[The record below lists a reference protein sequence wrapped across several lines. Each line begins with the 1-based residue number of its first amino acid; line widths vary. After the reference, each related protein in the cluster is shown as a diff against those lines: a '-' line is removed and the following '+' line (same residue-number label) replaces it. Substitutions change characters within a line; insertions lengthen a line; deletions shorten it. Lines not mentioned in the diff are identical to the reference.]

1 MSGGSGDSGG
11 GFLLELFREEAR
23 THTGVLAQGLVE
35 LEQDPGDPTK
45 IEPLMRAAHSVK
57 GAARIVRIE
66 PAVRL
71 AHIMEDLLVAAQHG
85 RLRLESAHIDLL
97 LEGTDRL
104 LEIAEAT
111 AQAFDPWIA
120 DNGPAL
126 AHITERLERAA
137 KGEFTPAAP
146 PAPAAAAAPP
156 APVSPPPAPVS
167 SAPPPVA
174 AAVQPVA
181 ASPVA
186 APSVSV
192 PSSAAPQP
200 STGGEAFPT
209 IAVSI
214 DTEAMSTVDP
224 ALLELFRD
232 EVHSG
237 YAVLSEGLVRV
248 EQLAGD
254 PQAIEP
260 LMRAAHSIKGAA
272 RIVAFPMVV
281 QIAHALEDCLVAA
294 QKGRVK
300 LGADDVDLL
309 LSGADLLQRLAAT
322 SAGDVAGE
330 QAAAENFVTRV
341 TRLAQGGPA
350 ASPSLA
356 ASAPA
361 PAPAPAPGPAPAATA
376 PAPVSLSTPAAA
388 TPAESPVAAAAT
400 PSATV
405 ATVESAASSAPAAG
419 SASAVSSTAG
429 SASAVSSASAA
440 NPESAPIAARD
451 RSPTTVAS
459 APASAPITSA
469 PSVSSS
475 TPASGTP
482 ARGGGR
488 AAGSAGGAGS
498 GAGNGSGNGAGSGGG
513 DGGHGDAEARQRVV
527 RVTAQSLTRLMS
539 LAGESLVEAR
549 WLGPFGASLLKLK
562 KMHDHLASSL
572 DAVAHATTGTGAA
585 PAVADARRRLA
596 ECRQQLAARMDEFE
610 AHARQTADLNSRLY
624 HEVIDSRMRP
634 FADGVQGFPRLVRD
648 LGRQLGKKVQ
658 FEIIGSATPVD
669 RDILEQL
676 EAPLNHL
683 LRNAMDHGVE
693 TPDERAAAGKPE
705 SAQLRL
711 HARHRAGMLM
721 ITVSDDGRGISEEK
735 LRRKIVAR
743 GLSTAELVEGMTQR
757 ELFDFLFLPGFST
770 AEKVTEVSGRGV
782 GLDVVHSMVQ
792 AVGGNVRITSDLGR
806 GTTFHLQL
814 PITLSVIRAVLADI
828 GGEPYAFPQNRLER
842 LLRVS
847 RDELRSIEGR
857 QYLTVDGRN
866 VGTVAAHQ
874 ILELEAAG
882 GDATGDGSDELSII
896 LLGDETRPF
905 GLVVDRFRG
914 EQDLVVRTLDPRLG
928 RVPHVSAAALM
939 DDGAP
944 VLIVDVEDLLRGI
957 DQVLN
962 EGRLRRLSRRQ
973 REEKVAKRILIVD
986 DSITV
991 REVQRQL
998 LKSHGYDV
1006 STAVDGV
1013 DGWHSLQADDYDLV
1027 ISDVDMPRMNGFEF
1041 VKTIKS
1047 DERYR
1052 RLPVIIVSYK
1062 DRPEDRMRGLEA
1074 GANYY
1079 LTKSSFHDATFLET
1093 VVELIGA

>member
-1 MSGGSGDSGG
+1 
-11 GFLLELFREEAR
+11 
-23 THTGVLAQGLVE
+23 VLA
-35 LEQDPGDPTK
+35 
-45 IEPLMRAAHSVK
+45 
-57 GAARIVRIE
+57 
-66 PAVRL
+66 PAV
-71 AHIMEDLLVAAQHG
+71 AAF
-85 RLRLESAHIDLL
+85 AYD
-97 LEGTDRL
+97 DA
-104 LEIAEAT
+104 EI
-111 AQAFDPWIA
+111 IA
-120 DNGPAL
+120 P
-126 AHITERLERAA
+126 
-137 KGEFTPAAP
+137 
-146 PAPAAAAAPP
+146 
-156 APVSPPPAPVS
+156 
-167 SAPPPVA
+167 
-174 AAVQPVA
+174 
-181 ASPVA
+181 
-186 APSVSV
+186 
-192 PSSAAPQP
+192 
-200 STGGEAFPT
+200 TG
-209 IAVSI
+209 
-214 DTEAMSTVDP
+214 DP

-232 EVHSG
+232 EVNSG
-237 YAVLSEGLVRV
+237 YAVLSEGLVRM

-260 LMRAAHSIKGAA
+260 LIRAAHSIKGAA
-272 RIVAFPMVV
+272 RIVAFPMVAR
-281 QIAHALEDCLVAA
+281 IAHVMEDCLVAA
-294 QKGRVK
+294 QKGRVA
-300 LGADDVDLL
+300 LGPPDVDLL
-309 LSGADLLQRLAAT
+309 LAGADLLQRLAAA
-322 SAGDVAGE
+322 SANANSANDI
-330 QAAAENFVTRV
+330 AAERSTAEDFVTRV
-341 TRLAQGGPA
+341 GRLAQATSVAPPSVLA
-350 ASPSLA
+350 TTPTAVASP
-356 ASAPA
+356 API
-361 PAPAPAPGPAPAATA
+361 
-376 PAPVSLSTPAAA
+376 
-388 TPAESPVAAAAT
+388 
-400 PSATV
+400 
-405 ATVESAASSAPAAG
+405 ASSAPVAVPTPVTAAT
-419 SASAVSSTAG
+419 ST
-429 SASAVSSASAA
+429 VSSATAASPAANTSPLSPAPATTPAPTAAPAPSATSSAA
-440 NPESAPIAARD
+440 QA
-451 RSPTTVAS
+451 
-459 APASAPITSA
+459 
-469 PSVSSS
+469 
-475 TPASGTP
+475 
-482 ARGGGR
+482 GGR
-488 AAGSAGGAGS
+488 AAGSGTGS
-498 GAGNGSGNGAGSGGG
+498 GTGGGTGNGSGHGAGSAGRGD
-513 DGGHGDAEARQRVV
+513 DGGQGDAEARQRVV
-527 RVTAQSLTRLMS
+527 RVTAASLTRLMS

-693 TPDERAAAGKPE
+693 TLEERAASGKPE

-792 AVGGNVRITSDLGR
+792 AVGGNVRITSELGR

-847 RDELRSIEGR
+847 RSELRSIEGR

-882 GDATGDGSDELSII
+882 GDAAGDGGDELSII

-962 EGRLRRLSRRQ
+962 EGRLRRLSRQQ
-973 REEKVAKRILIVD
+973 RAEKVAKRILIVD

-998 LKSHGYDV
+998 LKSRGYDV

-1047 DERYR
+1047 DDRYR

-1079 LTKSSFHDATFLET
+1079 LTKSSFHDETFLET

>member
-1 MSGGSGDSGG
+1 
-11 GFLLELFREEAR
+11 
-23 THTGVLAQGLVE
+23 
-35 LEQDPGDPTK
+35 
-45 IEPLMRAAHSVK
+45 
-57 GAARIVRIE
+57 
-66 PAVRL
+66 
-71 AHIMEDLLVAAQHG
+71 
-85 RLRLESAHIDLL
+85 
-97 LEGTDRL
+97 
-104 LEIAEAT
+104 
-111 AQAFDPWIA
+111 
-120 DNGPAL
+120 
-126 AHITERLERAA
+126 
-137 KGEFTPAAP
+137 
-146 PAPAAAAAPP
+146 
-156 APVSPPPAPVS
+156 
-167 SAPPPVA
+167 
-174 AAVQPVA
+174 
-181 ASPVA
+181 
-186 APSVSV
+186 
-192 PSSAAPQP
+192 
-200 STGGEAFPT
+200 
-209 IAVSI
+209 
-214 DTEAMSTVDP
+214 
-224 ALLELFRD
+224 
-232 EVHSG
+232 
-237 YAVLSEGLVRV
+237 
-248 EQLAGD
+248 
-254 PQAIEP
+254 
-260 LMRAAHSIKGAA
+260 
-272 RIVAFPMVV
+272 
-281 QIAHALEDCLVAA
+281 
-294 QKGRVK
+294 
-300 LGADDVDLL
+300 
-309 LSGADLLQRLAAT
+309 
-322 SAGDVAGE
+322 
-330 QAAAENFVTRV
+330 
-341 TRLAQGGPA
+341 
-350 ASPSLA
+350 
-356 ASAPA
+356 
-361 PAPAPAPGPAPAATA
+361 
-376 PAPVSLSTPAAA
+376 
-388 TPAESPVAAAAT
+388 
-400 PSATV
+400 
-405 ATVESAASSAPAAG
+405 
-419 SASAVSSTAG
+419 
-429 SASAVSSASAA
+429 
-440 NPESAPIAARD
+440 
-451 RSPTTVAS
+451 
-459 APASAPITSA
+459 
-469 PSVSSS
+469 
-475 TPASGTP
+475 
-482 ARGGGR
+482 
-488 AAGSAGGAGS
+488 
-498 GAGNGSGNGAGSGGG
+498 
-513 DGGHGDAEARQRVV
+513 
-527 RVTAQSLTRLMS
+527 MS

-572 DAVAHATTGTGAA
+572 DAAAHAATGTSAG

-693 TPDERAAAGKPE
+693 TPEERAAAGKPE

-735 LRRKIVAR
+735 LRRKIIAR
-743 GLSTAELVEGMTQR
+743 GLSTSELVEGMTQR

-792 AVGGNVRITSDLGR
+792 AVGGNVRITSELGR

-882 GDATGDGSDELSII
+882 GEAVSDSGDELSII

-973 REEKVAKRILIVD
+973 REEKAAKRILIVD

-998 LKSHGYDV
+998 LKSRGYDV

-1079 LTKSSFHDATFLET
+1079 LTKSSFHDETFLET